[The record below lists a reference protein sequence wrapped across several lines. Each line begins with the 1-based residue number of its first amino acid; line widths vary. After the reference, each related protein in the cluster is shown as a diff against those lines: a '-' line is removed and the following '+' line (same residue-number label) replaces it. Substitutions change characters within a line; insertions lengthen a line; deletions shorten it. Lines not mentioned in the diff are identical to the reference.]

1 MCANLPPLVVRTALH
16 PPRALESYSVRA
28 DPVRAIGLSPST
40 TRHSL
45 HVARRC
51 FDHPRSDVEGR
62 QSPGHL
68 RTTADD
74 VLTDRF
80 RTLHRVGAG
89 DSSSSSLR
97 LRGRLVRA
105 EGGRSSVPVHGKTRL
120 LRPRPR
126 SRAIVLSEHA
136 RRRDEGGVLRRWDE
150 HRRRRR
156 RRRRRSRRRSRL
168 LLLLFKFL
176 LPLLGSKTLHRI
188 QTSLLHLIGRFHTC
202 VCVRVRV
209 RPYARSSLGNDSDGL
224 LIRHGR
230 VVRGREFLLHA
241 DDRTTD
247 DDAVHECQ

>member
-97 LRGRLVRA
+97 LGRLVRT

-120 LRPRPR
+120 LRPRPRPR

-150 HRRRRR
+150 HRSSSSS
-156 RRRRRSRRRSRL
+156 RRRRSRRRSRL

-188 QTSLLHLIGRFHTC
+188 QPSLLHLIGRFHTC
-202 VCVRVRV
+202 VRV
-209 RPYARSSLGNDSDGL
+209 
-224 LIRHGR
+224 
-230 VVRGREFLLHA
+230 
-241 DDRTTD
+241 
-247 DDAVHECQ
+247 